1 MLQNPQRYANSNLV
15 SREGGLCMKG
25 AIYENNG
32 KGARWMVRFGNL
44 TKRFDE
50 YKAAERFLNGLRFK
64 SDEGSFD
71 PRDYRKDNPLGFA
84 NLATKWLDI
93 QYSRGLKCPNSKK
106 LHISIGC
113 NHFQNQNIKLIGY
126 GELEDFLTGMN
137 PAWSEKYRANI
148 MSTVTQFLK
157 WVAKREKFY
166 TLPDEIPTITNPTM
180 KMRKTVDKGTQ
191 WDILEEIKRL
201 TWDKNP
207 KIYIA
212 CLWLST
218 YVELRPAE
226 LLEVKEGDIDLSL
239 ELINIKHAKTGDESG
254 KKIYL
259 LDEDVALIKSFPPA
273 LPHLYFFRHP
283 KSRKGLQG
291 HLVGARFGK
300 RILYKWWDAACRDLG
315 IQGVPIYP
323 GTRHS
328 SVTALGQHFSPE
340 EVMAGSGHKTSKAF
354 MRYFSIAAESKK
366 QVSLVA
372 RKGDQ
377 KVINI
382 FTLAEKTNSLKS

>member
-32 KGARWMVRFGNL
+32 KGARWMV
-44 TKRFDE
+44 
-50 YKAAERFLNGLRFK
+50 
-64 SDEGSFD
+64 
-71 PRDYRKDNPLGFA
+71 
-84 NLATKWLDI
+84 
-93 QYSRGLKCPNSKK
+93 
-106 LHISIGC
+106 
-113 NHFQNQNIKLIGY
+113 
-126 GELEDFLTGMN
+126 
-137 PAWSEKYRANI
+137 
-148 MSTVTQFLK
+148 
-157 WVAKREKFY
+157 
-166 TLPDEIPTITNPTM
+166 
-180 KMRKTVDKGTQ
+180 
-191 WDILEEIKRL
+191 
-201 TWDKNP
+201 
-207 KIYIA
+207 
-212 CLWLST
+212 
-218 YVELRPAE
+218 
-226 LLEVKEGDIDLSL
+226 
-239 ELINIKHAKTGDESG
+239 
-254 KKIYL
+254 
-259 LDEDVALIKSFPPA
+259 
-273 LPHLYFFRHP
+273 
-283 KSRKGLQG
+283 
-291 HLVGARFGK
+291 RFGK